1 MIKPIIKFTS
11 LLLLGSM
18 LIYSTPLLNT
28 TGAYANASTSTS
40 LVQEQTQAQAPNAMV
55 QLSGPA
61 LTSVGDSF
69 NVTVSLT
76 GATGDATAGK
86 FIFEY
91 DPAQFDYISAASA
104 NSAVSIAGV
113 NAETGKVTIVTTD
126 TTGSLTTVGSI
137 LTLTFKANAA
147 TDLSGI
153 SGTVELGMD
162 DGSTVQT
169 PEESVAVQITDAA
182 QGDLNANSVIDV
194 GDLSV
199 LIKYFG
205 IHSDDPNWPKV
216 ANGDFNKDNTI
227 DLQDLASLGKKVLYD
242 NGQPFQLM
250 EADIMSIQNAIA
262 AGKLTSEQLVQMY
275 LDRINEFDDD
285 INSLITINPD
295 ALATAKA
302 LDDER
307 KEKGPRGLM
316 HGIPIIVKDNYDT
329 IGMPTSAGCT
339 CLKDNQTV
347 SDAFMI
353 KKLKDAGAIIL
364 AKANLSEFAINT
376 DTNSSLGGQTK
387 NPYDLT
393 KNPGGSS
400 GGTGASLAS
409 NFAVAGLGTDT
420 GGSIRIPSSWNSIV
434 GIRPTIGLTSRDG
447 IIPLALSQDVGGPM
461 ARTVSDAAVL
471 LDAVSGYDPN
481 DIVTAGSFGKKPVS
495 YTKYLDKNGLKGA
508 RIGLVLDSSVVGTN
522 QEALGL
528 LNNAAQDMRDQGATV
543 IGVNIPS
550 VADIMKYPS
559 LSGYEFKFNLNDY
572 LSNARMVDPAVVRYH
587 SLKDIIDSGSD
598 FLSSLKSTLNT
609 RNNVESLDT
618 QEYKDIVLFRTRT
631 TQQSLLSLM
640 ASNDLDAILYLST
653 TGPAGSSSGNA
664 NRLSPFS
671 GFPAISVPAGYVSSG
686 LPVGIELLGRPYEE
700 GELIKLGYA
709 YEQAT
714 HHRVAPNSVPAL
726 SGK

>member
-1 MIKPIIKFTS
+1 MMKPIYKLASLVMLSTS
-11 LLLLGSM
+11 LLF
-18 LIYSTPLLNT
+18 TPILN
-28 TGAYANASTSTS
+28 TGAYASGSS
-40 LVQEQTQAQAPNAMV
+40 LPAAQEQTQAQEPKAMV

-61 LTSVGDSF
+61 LTSVGNSF
-69 NVTVSLT
+69 DVSVSLT

-91 DPAQFDYISAASA
+91 DPTQFEYLSATSA

-113 NAETGKVTIVTTD
+113 NAESGKVTIVTTD
-126 TTGSLTTVGSI
+126 TTGSLTTAGSL

-147 TDLSGI
+147 ADLSGI
-153 SGTVELGMD
+153 SGTVELGID

-169 PEESVAVQITDAA
+169 PEESLAVQITGAA
-182 QGDLNANSVIDV
+182 EGDLNNNSVIDV

-205 IHSDDPNWPKV
+205 IASEDPNWTKA
-216 ANGDFNKDNTI
+216 ANGDFNKNNTI
-227 DLQDLASLGKKVLYD
+227 DVQDLASLGKKVLYD
-242 NGQPFQLM
+242 NGQPFELM
-250 EADIMSIQNAIA
+250 EADIMSIQNAMA

-275 LDRINEFDDD
+275 LDRINEYDDD
-285 INSLITINPD
+285 IHSLITVNPD
-295 ALATAKA
+295 ALAAAKA
-302 LDDER
+302 LDEER
-307 KEKGPRGLM
+307 KEQGPRGLM

-329 IGMPTSAGCT
+329 LGMPTSAGCT

-376 DTNSSLGGQTK
+376 DTLSSLGGQTK

-461 ARTVSDAAVL
+461 ARTVSDAAIL

-481 DIVTAGSFGKKPVS
+481 DIATAGSVGRKPVS
-495 YTKYLDKNGLKGA
+495 YTKFLDKNGLKGA
-508 RIGLVLDSSVVGTN
+508 RIGLVLDSSVVGSN
-522 QEALGL
+522 QEVLAL
-528 LNNAAQDMRDQGATV
+528 LNQAAQDMRDQGATV
-543 IGVNIPS
+543 VGVNIPN
-550 VADIMKYPS
+550 VADILKYPS

-572 LSNARMVDPAVVRYH
+572 LSNSRFVDPNVVRYH
-587 SLKDIIDSGSD
+587 SLQDIINSGTD
-598 FLSSLKSTLNT
+598 FLSVLKSTLTT
-609 RNNVESLDT
+609 RNSVESLDT
-618 QEYKDIVLFRTRT
+618 QEYKDIVLFRPRT
-631 TQQSLLSLM
+631 TQQSLLRLM
-640 ASNDLDAILYLST
+640 ADNDLDAILYPST
-653 TGPAGSSSGNA
+653 SGPAGSSSGNA

-714 HHRVAPNSVPAL
+714 HHREAPKSVPAL
-726 SGK
+726 TGK

>member
-1 MIKPIIKFTS
+1 
-11 LLLLGSM
+11 
-18 LIYSTPLLNT
+18 
-28 TGAYANASTSTS
+28 
-40 LVQEQTQAQAPNAMV
+40 MV

-61 LTSVGDSF
+61 LTSVGNSF
-69 NVTVSLT
+69 DVSVSLT

-91 DPAQFDYISAASA
+91 DPTQFEYLSATSA

-113 NAETGKVTIVTTD
+113 NAESGKVTIVTTD
-126 TTGSLTTVGSI
+126 TTGSLTTAGSL

-147 TDLSGI
+147 ADLSGI
-153 SGTVELGMD
+153 SGTVELGID

-169 PEESVAVQITDAA
+169 PEESLAVQITGAA
-182 QGDLNANSVIDV
+182 EGDLNNNSVIDV

-205 IHSDDPNWPKV
+205 IASEDPNWTKA
-216 ANGDFNKDNTI
+216 ANGDFNKNNTI
-227 DLQDLASLGKKVLYD
+227 DVQDLASLGKKVLYD
-242 NGQPFQLM
+242 NGQPFELM
-250 EADIMSIQNAIA
+250 EADIMSIQNAMA

-275 LDRINEFDDD
+275 LDRINEYDDD
-285 INSLITINPD
+285 IHSLITVNPD
-295 ALATAKA
+295 ALAAAKA
-302 LDDER
+302 LDEER
-307 KEKGPRGLM
+307 KEQGPRGLM

-329 IGMPTSAGCT
+329 LGMPTSAGCT

-376 DTNSSLGGQTK
+376 DTLSSLGGQTK

-461 ARTVSDAAVL
+461 ARTVSDAAIL

-481 DIVTAGSFGKKPVS
+481 DIATAGSVGRKPVS
-495 YTKYLDKNGLKGA
+495 YTKFLDKNGLKGA
-508 RIGLVLDSSVVGTN
+508 RIGLVLDSSVVGSN
-522 QEALGL
+522 QEVLAL
-528 LNNAAQDMRDQGATV
+528 LNQAAQDMRDQGATV
-543 IGVNIPS
+543 VGVNIPN
-550 VADIMKYPS
+550 VADILKYPS

-572 LSNARMVDPAVVRYH
+572 LSNSRFVDPNVVRYH
-587 SLKDIIDSGSD
+587 SLQDIINSGTD
-598 FLSSLKSTLNT
+598 FLSVLKSTLTT
-609 RNNVESLDT
+609 RNSVESLDT
-618 QEYKDIVLFRTRT
+618 QEYKDIVLFRPRT
-631 TQQSLLSLM
+631 TQQSLLRLM
-640 ASNDLDAILYLST
+640 ADNDLDAILYPST
-653 TGPAGSSSGNA
+653 SGPAGSSSGNA

-714 HHRVAPNSVPAL
+714 HHREAPKSVPAL
-726 SGK
+726 TGK

>member
-1 MIKPIIKFTS
+1 MMKPIYKLASLVMLSTS
-11 LLLLGSM
+11 LLF
-18 LIYSTPLLNT
+18 TPILN
-28 TGAYANASTSTS
+28 TGAYASGSS
-40 LVQEQTQAQAPNAMV
+40 LPAAQEQTQAQEPKAMV

-61 LTSVGDSF
+61 LTSVGNSF
-69 NVTVSLT
+69 DVSVSLT

-91 DPAQFDYISAASA
+91 DPTQFEYLSATSA

-113 NAETGKVTIVTTD
+113 NAESGKVTIVTTD
-126 TTGSLTTVGSI
+126 TTGSLTTAGSL

-147 TDLSGI
+147 ADLSGI
-153 SGTVELGMD
+153 SGTVELGID

-169 PEESVAVQITDAA
+169 PEESLAVQITGAA
-182 QGDLNANSVIDV
+182 EGDLNNNSVIDV

-205 IHSDDPNWPKV
+205 IASDDPNWTKA
-216 ANGDFNKDNTI
+216 ANGDFNKNNTI
-227 DLQDLASLGKKVLYD
+227 DVQDLASLGKKVLYD
-242 NGQPFQLM
+242 NGQPFELM
-250 EADIMSIQNAIA
+250 EADIMSIQNAMA

-275 LDRINEFDDD
+275 LDRINEYDDD
-285 INSLITINPD
+285 IHSLITVNPD
-295 ALATAKA
+295 ALAAAKA
-302 LDDER
+302 LDEER
-307 KEKGPRGLM
+307 KEQGPRGLM

-329 IGMPTSAGCT
+329 LGMPTSAGCT

-376 DTNSSLGGQTK
+376 DTLSSLGGQTK

-461 ARTVSDAAVL
+461 ARTVSDAAIL

-481 DIVTAGSFGKKPVS
+481 DIATAGSVGRKPVS
-495 YTKYLDKNGLKGA
+495 YTKFLDKNGLKGA
-508 RIGLVLDSSVVGTN
+508 RIGLVLDSSVVGSN
-522 QEALGL
+522 QEVLAL
-528 LNNAAQDMRDQGATV
+528 LNQAAQDMRDQGATV
-543 IGVNIPS
+543 VGVNIPN
-550 VADIMKYPS
+550 VADILKYPS

-572 LSNARMVDPAVVRYH
+572 LSNSRFVDPNVVRYH
-587 SLKDIIDSGSD
+587 SLQDIINSGTD
-598 FLSSLKSTLNT
+598 FLSVLKSTLTT
-609 RNNVESLDT
+609 RNSVESLDT
-618 QEYKDIVLFRTRT
+618 QEYKDIVLFRPRT
-631 TQQSLLSLM
+631 TQQSLLRLM
-640 ASNDLDAILYLST
+640 ADNDLDAILYPST
-653 TGPAGSSSGNA
+653 SGPAGSSSGNA

-714 HHRVAPNSVPAL
+714 HHREAPKSVPAL
-726 SGK
+726 TGK

>member
-1 MIKPIIKFTS
+1 MIKPIVKFTS

-18 LIYSTPLLNT
+18 LVYSTPFLNT
-28 TGAYANASTSTS
+28 TGAYASASSTPTA
-40 LVQEQTQAQAPNAMV
+40 LEQPQAQDPKALV

-61 LTSVGDSF
+61 LTSVGDNF
-69 NVTVSLT
+69 NVTVTLT
-76 GATGDATAGK
+76 GVTGDATAGK

-91 DPAQFDYISAASA
+91 DPTQFDYISAEAAS
-104 NSAVSIAGV
+104 SAVSVAGV

-137 LTLTFKANAA
+137 LTLTFKAKAA

-153 SGTVELGMD
+153 SGTVELGID

-169 PEESVAVQITDAA
+169 PEGSLDVQISDAA
-182 QGDLNANSVIDV
+182 EGDLNANSVIDV
-194 GDLSV
+194 GDLSI

-205 IHSDDPNWPKV
+205 IRSDDPNWSKV
-216 ANGDFNKDNTI
+216 ASGDFNKDNTI
-227 DLQDLASLGKKVLYD
+227 DLQDLATLGKKVLYD

-250 EADIMSIQNAIA
+250 ETDIMSIQNAMA

-275 LDRINEFDDD
+275 LDRINEYDDD

-329 IGMPTSAGCT
+329 LGMPTSAGCT

-376 DTNSSLGGQTK
+376 DTNSSLGGQTW
-387 NPYDLT
+387 NPYDLK

-420 GGSIRIPSSWNSIV
+420 GGSIRIPSSWNSVV

-461 ARTVSDAAVL
+461 ARTVADAAVL

-495 YTKYLDKNGLKGA
+495 YTKFLDKNGLKGA
-508 RIGLVLDSSVVGTN
+508 RIGLVLDSTVVGTN
-522 QEALGL
+522 QETLGL

-572 LSNARMVDPAVVRYH
+572 LSNPRMVDPAVVRYH
-587 SLKDIIDSGSD
+587 SLTDIINSGTD
-598 FLSSLKSTLNT
+598 FLSSLKSTLTT
-609 RNNVESLDT
+609 RNAVESLDT
-618 QEYKDIVLFRTRT
+618 QEYKDIVLFRTRL

-640 ASNDLDAILYLST
+640 ANNDLDAILYLST

-714 HHRVAPNSVPAL
+714 HHRVAPSSVPAL
-726 SGK
+726 TGK

>member
-1 MIKPIIKFTS
+1 MIKPITKLASLVMLSTS
-11 LLLLGSM
+11 LLF
-18 LIYSTPLLNT
+18 TPILD
-28 TGAYANASTSTS
+28 TGAYASGTSTPTA
-40 LVQEQTQAQAPNAMV
+40 LEQPQVQEPKALV

-61 LTSVGDSF
+61 LTSVGNSF
-69 NVTVSLT
+69 DVNVSLT

-91 DPAQFDYISAASA
+91 DPTQFEYLSATSA
-104 NSAVSIAGV
+104 NSAVTIAGI
-113 NAETGKVTIVTTD
+113 NAESGKVTIVTTD
-126 TTGSLTTVGSI
+126 TTGSLTTAGTL
-137 LTLTFKANAA
+137 LTLTFKANTAS
-147 TDLSGI
+147 DLSGI
-153 SGTVELGMD
+153 TGTVELGID

-169 PEESVAVQITDAA
+169 PEESLAVQITGAA
-182 QGDLNANSVIDV
+182 EGDLNNNSVIDV

-205 IHSDDPNWPKV
+205 IASDDSNWTKV
-216 ANGDFNKDNTI
+216 ANGDFNKNNTI
-227 DLQDLASLGKKVLYD
+227 DVQDLAALGKKVLYD
-242 NGQPFQLM
+242 NGQPFELM
-250 EADIMSIQNAIA
+250 EADIMSIQNAMA

-275 LDRINEFDDD
+275 LDRINEYDDT
-285 INSLITINPD
+285 INSLITVNPD

-302 LDDER
+302 LDEER
-307 KEKGPRGLM
+307 KEQGPRGLM

-329 IGMPTSAGCT
+329 LGMPTSAGCT

-376 DTNSSLGGQTK
+376 DTNSSLGGQTW
-387 NPYDLT
+387 NPYNIKL
-393 KNPGGSS
+393 NPGGSS

-409 NFAVAGLGTDT
+409 NFGVAGLGTDT

-461 ARTVSDAAVL
+461 ARNVSDAAIL

-481 DIVTAGSFGKKPVS
+481 DIATAGSVGRKPVS
-495 YTKYLDKNGLKGA
+495 YTRFLDKNGLKGA
-508 RIGLVLDSSVVGTN
+508 RIGLVMDSSVIGNN
-522 QEALGL
+522 QEVLAL
-528 LNNAAQDMRDQGATV
+528 LNQAAQDMRDQGATV
-543 IGVNIPS
+543 VGVNIPNIT
-550 VADIMKYPS
+550 DILKYPS

-572 LSNARMVDPAVVRYH
+572 LSNARFVDPNVVRYH
-587 SLKDIIDSGSD
+587 SLQDIINSGND
-598 FLSSLKSTLNT
+598 FLPALQSTLTT
-609 RNNVESLDT
+609 RNNVVSLDT
-618 QEYKDIVLFRTRT
+618 QEYKDIVLFRPRT
-631 TQQSLLSLM
+631 TQQSLLGLM
-640 ASNDLDAILYLST
+640 ADNNLDAILYPST
-653 TGPAGSSSGNA
+653 AGPAGSGSGNA

-714 HHRVAPNSVPAL
+714 HHREAPTSVPAL
-726 SGK
+726 TGK

>member
-1 MIKPIIKFTS
+1 
-11 LLLLGSM
+11 
-18 LIYSTPLLNT
+18 
-28 TGAYANASTSTS
+28 
-40 LVQEQTQAQAPNAMV
+40 MV

-61 LTSVGDSF
+61 LTSVGNSF
-69 NVTVSLT
+69 DVSVSLT

-91 DPAQFDYISAASA
+91 DPTQFEYLSATSA

-113 NAETGKVTIVTTD
+113 NAESGKVTIVTTD
-126 TTGSLTTVGSI
+126 TTGSLTTAGSL

-147 TDLSGI
+147 ADLSGI
-153 SGTVELGMD
+153 SGTVELGID

-169 PEESVAVQITDAA
+169 PEESLAVQITGAA
-182 QGDLNANSVIDV
+182 EGDLNNNSVIDV

-205 IHSDDPNWPKV
+205 IASDDPNWTKA
-216 ANGDFNKDNTI
+216 ANGDFNKNNTI
-227 DLQDLASLGKKVLYD
+227 DVQDLASLGKKVLYD
-242 NGQPFQLM
+242 NGQPFELM
-250 EADIMSIQNAIA
+250 EADIMSIQNAMA

-275 LDRINEFDDD
+275 LDRINEYDDD
-285 INSLITINPD
+285 IHSLITVNPD
-295 ALATAKA
+295 ALAAAKA
-302 LDDER
+302 LDEER
-307 KEKGPRGLM
+307 KEQGPRGLM

-329 IGMPTSAGCT
+329 LGMPTSAGCT

-376 DTNSSLGGQTK
+376 DTLSSLGGQTK

-461 ARTVSDAAVL
+461 ARTVSDAAIL

-481 DIVTAGSFGKKPVS
+481 DIATAGSVGRKPVS
-495 YTKYLDKNGLKGA
+495 YTKFLDKNGLKGA
-508 RIGLVLDSSVVGTN
+508 RIGLVLDSSVVGSN
-522 QEALGL
+522 QEVLAL
-528 LNNAAQDMRDQGATV
+528 LNQAAQDMRDQGATV
-543 IGVNIPS
+543 VGVNIPN
-550 VADIMKYPS
+550 VADILKYPS

-572 LSNARMVDPAVVRYH
+572 LSNSRFVDPNVVRYH
-587 SLKDIIDSGSD
+587 SLQDIINSGTD
-598 FLSSLKSTLNT
+598 FLSVLKSTLTT
-609 RNNVESLDT
+609 RNSVESLDT
-618 QEYKDIVLFRTRT
+618 QEYKDIVLFRPRT
-631 TQQSLLSLM
+631 TQQSLLRLM
-640 ASNDLDAILYLST
+640 ADNDLDAILYPST
-653 TGPAGSSSGNA
+653 SGPAGSSSGNA

-714 HHRVAPNSVPAL
+714 HHREAPKSVPAL
-726 SGK
+726 TGK

>member
-1 MIKPIIKFTS
+1 MIKPITKLASLVMLSTS
-11 LLLLGSM
+11 LLF
-18 LIYSTPLLNT
+18 TPILD
-28 TGAYANASTSTS
+28 TGAYASGTSTPTA
-40 LVQEQTQAQAPNAMV
+40 LEQPQVQEPKALV

-61 LTSVGDSF
+61 LTSVGNSF
-69 NVTVSLT
+69 DVTVSLT

-91 DPAQFDYISAASA
+91 DPTQFEYLSASSA

-113 NAETGKVTIVTTD
+113 NAESGKVTIVTTD
-126 TTGSLTTVGSI
+126 ATGSLTTAGSL

-147 TDLSGI
+147 ADLSGI
-153 SGTVELGMD
+153 SGTVELGID

-169 PEESVAVQITDAA
+169 PEESLAVQITGAA
-182 QGDLNANSVIDV
+182 EGDLNNNSVIDV

-205 IHSDDPNWPKV
+205 IASDDPNWTKV
-216 ANGDFNKDNTI
+216 ANGDFNKNNTI
-227 DLQDLASLGKKVLYD
+227 DVQDLATLGKKVLYD
-242 NGQPFQLM
+242 NGQPFELM
-250 EADIMSIQNAIA
+250 EADIMSIQNAMA

-275 LDRINEFDDD
+275 LDRINEYDDT
-285 INSLITINPD
+285 INSLITVNPD

-302 LDDER
+302 LDEER
-307 KEKGPRGLM
+307 KEQGPRGLM

-329 IGMPTSAGCT
+329 LGMPTSAGCT

-376 DTNSSLGGQTK
+376 DTNSSLGGQTW
-387 NPYDLT
+387 NPYNIKL
-393 KNPGGSS
+393 NPGGSS
-400 GGTGASLAS
+400 GGTGASLAA
-409 NFAVAGLGTDT
+409 NFGVAGLGTDT

-461 ARTVSDAAVL
+461 ARTVSDAAIL

-481 DIVTAGSFGKKPVS
+481 DIATAGSIGRKPAS
-495 YTKYLDKNGLKGA
+495 YTRFLDKNGLKGA
-508 RIGLVLDSSVVGTN
+508 RIGLVLDSSVSGSN
-522 QEALGL
+522 QEVLAL
-528 LNNAAQDMRDQGATV
+528 LNQAAQDMRDQGATV
-543 IGVNIPS
+543 VGVNIPN
-550 VADIMKYPS
+550 VTDILKYPS
-559 LSGYEFKFNLNDY
+559 LSGYEFKSNLNDY
-572 LSNARMVDPAVVRYH
+572 LSNTRFVDPNVVRYH
-587 SLKDIIDSGSD
+587 SLQDIINSGTD
-598 FLSSLKSTLNT
+598 FLSVLKSTLTT

-618 QEYKDIVLFRTRT
+618 QEYKDIVLFRPRT
-631 TQQSLLSLM
+631 TQQSLLRLM
-640 ASNDLDAILYLST
+640 ADNNLDAILYPST
-653 TGPAGSSSGNA
+653 SGPAGSSSGNA

-714 HHRVAPNSVPAL
+714 HHREAPKSVPAL
-726 SGK
+726 TGK

>member
-1 MIKPIIKFTS
+1 MIKPIYKLASLVMLSTS
-11 LLLLGSM
+11 LLFTPILDTSAYASGS
-18 LIYSTPLLNT
+18 STP
-28 TGAYANASTSTS
+28 AA
-40 LVQEQTQAQAPNAMV
+40 QEQSQDQAPKAMV

-69 NVTVSLT
+69 AVTVSLT

-91 DPAQFDYISAASA
+91 DPTQFEYISATSA

-113 NAETGKVTIVTTD
+113 NAESGKVTLVTMD
-126 TTGSLTTVGSI
+126 TTGSLTTAGSL

-153 SGTVELGMD
+153 SGTVELGID

-169 PEESVAVQITDAA
+169 PEESLAVQITGAA
-182 QGDLNANSVIDV
+182 EGDLNNNNVIDV

-205 IHSDDPNWPKV
+205 IASDDPNWTKV
-216 ANGDFNKDNTI
+216 VNGDFNKSNTI

-250 EADIMSIQNAIA
+250 ETDIMSIQNAMA

-275 LDRINEFDDD
+275 LDRINEYDDD
-285 INSLITINPD
+285 INSLITVNPD
-295 ALATAKA
+295 ALAIAKA
-302 LDDER
+302 LDEER
-307 KEKGPRGLM
+307 KEQGPRGLM

-329 IGMPTSAGCT
+329 LGMPTSAGCT

-376 DTNSSLGGQTK
+376 DTNSSLGKQTW
-387 NPYDLT
+387 NPYDLK

-409 NFAVAGLGTDT
+409 NFGVAGLGTDT

-461 ARTVSDAAVL
+461 ARNVSDAAIL

-481 DIVTAGSFGKKPVS
+481 DIVTAGSFGRKPVS
-495 YTKYLDKNGLKGA
+495 YTKFLDKNGLKGA
-508 RIGLVLDSSVVGTN
+508 RIGLVLDSSIVGSN
-522 QEALGL
+522 QEVLAL
-528 LNNAAQDMRDQGATV
+528 LNQAAQDMRDQGATV
-543 IGVNIPS
+543 VGVNIPN
-550 VADIMKYPS
+550 VADILKYPS

-572 LSNARMVDPAVVRYH
+572 LSNPRMVDPAVVRYH
-587 SLKDIIDSGSD
+587 SLQDIINSGTD
-598 FLSSLKSTLNT
+598 FLSVLKSTLTT
-609 RNNVESLDT
+609 RNSVESLDT
-618 QEYKDIVLFRTRT
+618 QEYKDIVLFRPRT
-631 TQQSLLSLM
+631 TQQSLLRLM
-640 ASNDLDAILYLST
+640 ADNNLDAILYPST
-653 TGPAGSSSGNA
+653 SGPAGSSSGNA

-671 GFPAISVPAGYVSSG
+671 GFPAISVPAGYVSGG

-714 HHRVAPNSVPAL
+714 HHREAPKSVPAL
-726 SGK
+726 PGE

>member
-1 MIKPIIKFTS
+1 MIKPITKLASLVMLSTS
-11 LLLLGSM
+11 LLF
-18 LIYSTPLLNT
+18 TPILD
-28 TGAYANASTSTS
+28 TGAYASGTSTPTA
-40 LVQEQTQAQAPNAMV
+40 LEQPQAQEPKALV

-61 LTSVGDSF
+61 LTSVGNSF
-69 NVTVSLT
+69 DVTVSLT

-91 DPAQFDYISAASA
+91 DPTQFEYLSATST
-104 NSAVSIAGV
+104 NSAVTIAGI
-113 NAETGKVTIVTTD
+113 NAESGKVTIVTTD
-126 TTGSLTTVGSI
+126 TTGSLTTAGSL
-137 LTLTFKANAA
+137 LTLTFKANTAS
-147 TDLSGI
+147 DLSGI
-153 SGTVELGMD
+153 TGTVELGID

-169 PEESVAVQITDAA
+169 PEESLAIQITGAA
-182 QGDLNANSVIDV
+182 EGDLNNNSVIDV

-205 IHSDDPNWPKV
+205 IASDDSNWTKV
-216 ANGDFNKDNTI
+216 ANGDFNKNNTI
-227 DLQDLASLGKKVLYD
+227 DVQDLATLGKKVLYD
-242 NGQPFQLM
+242 NGQPFELM
-250 EADIMSIQNAIA
+250 EADIMSIQNAMA

-275 LDRINEFDDD
+275 LDRINEYDDT
-285 INSLITINPD
+285 INSLITVNPD

-302 LDDER
+302 LDEER
-307 KEKGPRGLM
+307 KEQGPRGLM

-329 IGMPTSAGCT
+329 LGMPTSAGCT

-376 DTNSSLGGQTK
+376 DTNSSLGGQTW
-387 NPYDLT
+387 NPYNIKL
-393 KNPGGSS
+393 NPGGSS

-409 NFAVAGLGTDT
+409 NFGVAGLGTDT

-461 ARTVSDAAVL
+461 ARNVSDAAIL

-481 DIVTAGSFGKKPVS
+481 DIATAGSVGRKPVS
-495 YTKYLDKNGLKGA
+495 YTRFLDKNGLKGA
-508 RIGLVLDSSVVGTN
+508 RIGLVMDSSVIGSN
-522 QEALGL
+522 QEVLAL
-528 LNNAAQDMRDQGATV
+528 LNQAAQDMRDQGATV
-543 IGVNIPS
+543 VGVNIPNI
-550 VADIMKYPS
+550 ADILKYPS

-572 LSNARMVDPAVVRYH
+572 LSNTRFVDPNVVRYH
-587 SLKDIIDSGSD
+587 SLQDIINSGTD
-598 FLSSLKSTLNT
+598 FLSVLKGTLTT
-609 RNNVESLDT
+609 RNSVESLDT
-618 QEYKDIVLFRTRT
+618 QEYKDIVLFRPRT
-631 TQQSLLSLM
+631 TQQSLLRLM
-640 ASNDLDAILYLST
+640 ADNNLDAILYPST
-653 TGPAGSSSGNA
+653 SGPAGSGSGNA

-714 HHRVAPNSVPAL
+714 HHREAPKSVPAL
-726 SGK
+726 TGK

>member
-1 MIKPIIKFTS
+1 MVRLTGPSLAAIDESFTV
-11 LLLLGSM
+11 
-18 LIYSTPLLNT
+18 N
-28 TGAYANASTSTS
+28 
-40 LVQEQTQAQAPNAMV
+40 
-55 QLSGPA
+55 
-61 LTSVGDSF
+61 
-69 NVTVSLT
+69 VSLT
-76 GATGDATAGK
+76 GATGAATAGK

-91 DPAQFDYISAASA
+91 DPSLFDYISAAA
-104 NSAVSIAGV
+104 ADPAVSIAGE
-113 NAETGKVTIVTTD
+113 NAEFGKVTIVTTD

-137 LTLTFKANAA
+137 LALTFKAKTAA
-147 TDLSGI
+147 DLSGI
-153 SGTVELGMD
+153 SGTVELGID

-169 PEESVAVQITDAA
+169 PEESLAVQISGAA
-182 QGDLNANSVIDV
+182 EGDLNSNSVIDV

-205 IHSDDPNWPKV
+205 IDSTDPNWPNA
-216 ANGDFNKDNTI
+216 ANGDFNKDNVI

-250 EADIMSIQNAIA
+250 EADIMSIQNAMA

-275 LDRINEFDDD
+275 LDRINEYDDD
-285 INSLITINPD
+285 VHSLITINPD

-307 KEKGPRGLM
+307 KAQGPRGLL

-329 IGMPTSAGCT
+329 LGMPTSAGCT

-376 DTNSSLGGQTK
+376 DTLSSLGGQTK
-387 NPYDLT
+387 DPYDLT

-461 ARTVSDAAVL
+461 ARTVSDAAIM

-481 DIVTAGSFGKKPVS
+481 DIVTAGSVGKKPVS

-508 RIGLVLDSSVVGTN
+508 RIGLVMDSSVIGTN
-522 QEALGL
+522 QEVLGL
-528 LNNAAQDMRDQGATV
+528 LNKAAEDMRDQGATV
-543 IGVNIPS
+543 VGVNIPN
-550 VADIMKYPS
+550 VADILKYPS
-559 LSGYEFKFNLNDY
+559 LSGYEFKFNLNAY
-572 LSNARMVDPAVVRYH
+572 LSNPRLVDPAVVRYH
-587 SLKDIIDSGSD
+587 SLTDIIASGTD
-598 FLSSLKSTLNT
+598 FLPSLNGTLNT
-609 RNNVESLDT
+609 RNSVESLDT

-631 TQQSLLSLM
+631 SQQSLLSLM
-640 ASNDLDAILYLST
+640 ADNNLDAILYPST
-653 TGPAGSSSGNA
+653 TGPTGSSSGNA

-686 LPVGIELLGRPYEE
+686 TPIGIELLGRPYDE

-714 HHRVAPNSVPAL
+714 HNRVAPKSVPAL
-726 SGK
+726 PGD